1 MKIVRNTESLTKKD
15 LDTLLNRADSDLA
28 DAEATVR
35 AILADIRLNG
45 DKAME
50 TYTKKFDCPDPKPL
64 KVEAAAL
71 QAALD
76 ACEPDLVATI
86 REAAENIRSFH
97 KEQREETWWTEP
109 RPGVKLGQ
117 KITPLDRVGLYIP
130 GGKAAYPSTVL
141 MTAVPAQVAGVSE
154 IALVSPPGK
163 SGEIHPVILATAAI
177 LGIDEVYRV
186 GGAQA
191 IAGLAYGTETIE
203 SVDKIVGPGNLYV
216 ALAKKEVFGKVDIDM
231 IAGPSEIAI
240 IADETA
246 NPVFVAADLLSQAE
260 HDERAASILIT
271 TSEKLADKVQK
282 EVQIQLGQLDRQ
294 SIMKAS
300 LETYGT
306 IFLASSLEEAVRISN
321 MLAPEHLELQMK
333 DPMKWV
339 PLIRHAG
346 AIFIGPYTP
355 EPIGDYF
362 AGPNHTLPTSGTA
375 RFASPLGTYDYCKR
389 SSLLFYDQTALS
401 AVSKRVAAFAREEGL
416 DAHANAIERRAE
428 S

>member
-1 MKIVRNTESLTKKD
+1 MKIVKHTRDLTKKD

-28 DAEATVR
+28 QAESIVR
-35 AILADIRLNG
+35 NILQDIQQNG
-45 DKAME
+45 DSALM
-50 TYTKKFDCPDPKPL
+50 TYTKKFDCSFPRPL
-64 KVEAAAL
+64 KVAAETLKEALEACDPELIATITEAA
-71 QAALD
+71 D
-76 ACEPDLVATI
+76 
-86 REAAENIRSFH
+86 NIRSFH
-97 KEQREETWWTEP
+97 QEQVEETWWTEP

-141 MTAVPAQVAGVSE
+141 MTAIPAQVAGVQE
-154 IALVSPPGK
+154 IALVSPPQNN
-163 SGEIHPVILATAAI
+163 GEIHPIILATAAI

-186 GGAQA
+186 GGAQS
-191 IAGLAYGTETIE
+191 IAALAYGTETIKN
-203 SVDKIVGPGNLYV
+203 VDKIVGPGNLYV
-216 ALAKKEVFGKVDIDM
+216 ALAKKEVFGRVDIDM

-246 NPVFVAADLLSQAE
+246 NPIFVAADLLSQAE

-271 TSEKLADKVQK
+271 TSQALAKSVQA
-282 EVQIQLGQLDRQ
+282 EIEIQLNQLDRQ
-294 SIMKAS
+294 TIIKAS
-300 LETYGT
+300 LENYGT
-306 IFLASSLEEAVRISN
+306 IFLTSTLEEAVDISN

-339 PLIRHAG
+339 PKIRHAG

-389 SSLLFYDQTALS
+389 SSLVFYDQTALS

-416 DAHANAIERRAE
+416 DAHAYAIERRVE

>member
-1 MKIVRNTESLTKKD
+1 MKMIKNTESLIRKD
-15 LDTLLNRADSDLA
+15 LDSLLNRSDSDLA
-28 DAEATVR
+28 GAEATVKD
-35 AILADIRLNG
+35 ILKDIRNKG
-45 DKAME
+45 DSALLA
-50 TYTKKFDCPDPKPL
+50 YTKKFDCPAPMNL
-64 KVEAAAL
+64 KVNPEEL
-71 QAALD
+71 QAALAASD
-76 ACEPDLVATI
+76 PNLVATI
-86 REAAENIRSFH
+86 REAADNIRAFH

-141 MTAVPAQVAGVSE
+141 MTAIPAQVAGVQE
-154 IALVSPPGK
+154 IAIVSPPGK
-163 SGEIHPVILATAAI
+163 DGEIHPVILATAAI
-177 LGIDEVYRV
+177 LGIEEVYRV

-191 IAGLAYGTETIE
+191 VAALAYGTETIK

-216 ALAKKEVFGKVDIDM
+216 ALAKKEVFGQVDIDM

-246 NPVFVAADLLSQAE
+246 NPSFVAADLLSQAE

-271 TSEKLADKVQK
+271 TSEPLIAKVQD
-282 EVQIQLGQLDRQ
+282 EIQKQMAQLDRT
-294 SIMKAS
+294 SIIQES
-300 LETYGT
+300 LKNYGT
-306 IFLASSLEEAVRISN
+306 LFLVSGMEEAIRISN
-321 MLAPEHLELQMK
+321 LLAPEHLELQIAE
-333 DPMKWV
+333 PMKWL

-375 RFASPLGTYDYCKR
+375 RFASPLGTYDYCKK
-389 SSLLFYDQTALS
+389 SSLLFYDQAALS
-401 AVSKRVAAFAREEGL
+401 AVSTRVAAFAREEGL
-416 DAHANAIERRAE
+416 DAHANAIERRTE

>member
-1 MKIVRNTESLTKKD
+1 MKIVRNTETLSKKD
-15 LDTLLNRADSDLA
+15 LDGLLNRSDNDLA
-28 DAEATVR
+28 DAELVVR
-35 AILADIRLNG
+35 DILKDVQENG
-45 DKAME
+45 DAALLA
-50 TYTKKFDCPDPKPL
+50 YTKKFDCPSPRPL
-64 KVEAAAL
+64 KVEAEVLQNAL
-71 QAALD
+71 ED
-76 ACEPDLVATI
+76 CDPELVATI
-86 REAAENIRSFH
+86 KEAAENIRAFH

-141 MTAVPAQVAGVSE
+141 MTAIPAQVAGVQE
-154 IALVSPPGK
+154 IAIVSPPGK
-163 SGEIHPVILATAAI
+163 DGDIHPVILATAAI
-177 LGIDEVYRV
+177 LGIEEVYRV

-191 IAGLAYGTETIE
+191 IAGLAYGTETLL
-203 SVDKIVGPGNLYV
+203 SVDKIVGPGNLFV
-216 ALAKKEVFGKVDIDM
+216 ALAKKEVFGRVDIDM
-231 IAGPSEIAI
+231 IAGPSEIAV
-240 IADETA
+240 IADGSA
-246 NPVFVAADLLSQAE
+246 NPRFVAADLLSQAE

-271 TSEKLADKVQK
+271 TSEDLATDVQREIETQLK
-282 EVQIQLGQLDRQ
+282 ELDRQ
-294 SIMKAS
+294 GIIESS
-300 LETYGT
+300 LKNYGT
-306 IFLASSLEEAVRISN
+306 IFLTSSLEEAVRISN
-321 MLAPEHLELQMK
+321 MLAPEHLELQME

-401 AVSKRVAAFAREEGL
+401 AVGKRVAAFAREEGL

>member
-1 MKIVRNTESLTKKD
+1 MKIVKNTASLKRKD
-15 LDTLLNRADSDLA
+15 LDNLLNRSDGDLA
-28 DAEATVR
+28 GAETRVKT
-35 AILADIRLNG
+35 ILEDIRTNG
-45 DKAME
+45 DSALVA
-50 TYTKKFDCPDPKPL
+50 YTKKFDCPAPKAL
-64 KVEAAAL
+64 KVETSEL
-71 QAALD
+71 QAALKNCD
-76 ACEPDLVATI
+76 PNLVATI
-86 REAAENIRSFH
+86 REAADNIRSFH

-141 MTAVPAQVAGVSE
+141 MTAIPAQVAGVQE
-154 IALVSPPGK
+154 IAIVSPPGK
-163 SGEIHPVILATAAI
+163 DGEIHPVILATAAI
-177 LGIDEVYRV
+177 LGIEEVYRV

-191 IAGLAYGTETIE
+191 VAALAYGTETIE

-216 ALAKKEVFGKVDIDM
+216 ALAKKEVFGRVDIDM

-240 IADETA
+240 IADDSA
-246 NPVFVAADLLSQAE
+246 NPSFVAADLLSQAE
-260 HDERAASILIT
+260 HDERAASVLIT
-271 TSEKLADKVQK
+271 TSPDLAEKVQDEIEK
-282 EVQIQLGQLDRQ
+282 QLKQLERVA
-294 SIMKAS
+294 IMEES
-300 LETYGT
+300 LKNYGT
-306 IFLASSLEEAVRISN
+306 IFLADSLEEAVRISN
-321 MLAPEHLELQMK
+321 LLAPEHLELQMA
-333 DPMKWV
+333 DPMKWM

-375 RFASPLGTYDYCKR
+375 RFASPLGTYDYCKK
-389 SSLLFYDQTALS
+389 SSLLFYDQAALS

>member
-1 MKIVRNTESLTKKD
+1 MKIVKNTKNLTKKD

-28 DAEATVR
+28 QAETTVR
-35 AILADIRLNG
+35 GILQDIQKNG
-45 DKAME
+45 DTAL
-50 TYTKKFDCPDPKPL
+50 TAYTKKFDCSFPRPL
-64 KVEAAAL
+64 KVTVEALKEALEACDPDLLATIKEAA
-71 QAALD
+71 D
-76 ACEPDLVATI
+76 
-86 REAAENIRSFH
+86 NIRAFH
-97 KEQREETWWTEP
+97 QEQVEETWWTQP

-141 MTAVPAQVAGVSE
+141 MTAIPAQVAGVQE
-154 IALVSPPGK
+154 IALVSPPQK
-163 SGEIHPVILATAAI
+163 NGEIHPIILATAAI

-191 IAGLAYGTETIE
+191 IAALAYGTETIAC
-203 SVDKIVGPGNLYV
+203 VDKIVGPGNLYV
-216 ALAKKEVFGKVDIDM
+216 ALAKKEVFGRVDIDM

-246 NPVFVAADLLSQAE
+246 NPIFVAADLLSQAE

-271 TSEKLADKVQK
+271 TSEALAKSVQA
-282 EVQIQLGQLDRQ
+282 EIEIQLSQLDRQ
-294 SIMKAS
+294 TIIKTS
-300 LETYGT
+300 LENYGT
-306 IFLASSLEEAVRISN
+306 IFLTSTLEESVRISN

-339 PLIRHAG
+339 PKIRHAG

-389 SSLLFYDQTALS
+389 SSLVFYDQTALS

-416 DAHANAIERRAE
+416 DAHANAIERRVE

>member
-1 MKIVRNTESLTKKD
+1 MKIVKDTEILTRRD
-15 LDTLLNRADSDLA
+15 LDTLLNRADNDLA
-28 DAEATVR
+28 QAEETVR
-35 AILADIRLNG
+35 GILQDIQKNG
-45 DKAME
+45 DAAL
-50 TYTKKFDCPDPKPL
+50 TAYTKKFDCLFPKPL
-64 KVEAAAL
+64 KVEAETLKNAL
-71 QAALD
+71 QACDPELI
-76 ACEPDLVATI
+76 ETI
-86 REAAENIRSFH
+86 KSAAENIRSFH
-97 KEQREETWWTEP
+97 QKQVEETWWTQP

-141 MTAVPAQVAGVSE
+141 MTAIPAQVAGVQE
-154 IALVSPPGK
+154 IALVSPP
-163 SGEIHPVILATAAI
+163 SQNGEIHPIILATAAI

-191 IAGLAYGTETIE
+191 IAALAYGTETIDC
-203 SVDKIVGPGNLYV
+203 VDKIVGPGNLYV
-216 ALAKKEVFGKVDIDM
+216 ALAKKEVFGRVDIDM

-271 TSEKLADKVQK
+271 TSEALATAVQN
-282 EVQIQLGQLDRQ
+282 EIDLQLSQLNRQ
-294 SIMKAS
+294 TIINAS

-306 IFLASSLEEAVRISN
+306 IFLVPTLEEAVRISN

-339 PLIRHAG
+339 SKIRHAG

-401 AVSKRVAAFAREEGL
+401 AVSKQVAAFAREEGL
-416 DAHANAIERRAE
+416 DAHANAIERRVE